1 MFQEFDIE
9 LPTAI
14 KAGRPRKAKD
24 RLPVPQGKLVVKKLS
39 PREAEKMKRLGIS
52 AQEIVPENL
61 EAIALSAFKQVSK
74 EVAADSIAG
83 LADTEDEMMAELT
96 QKVSGIKHRVTD
108 ATIDIDSL
116 PEDKKKEYLSLIA
129 DHLVKY
135 KAQLEQDDELAGLPQ
150 NLAQSVRDAD
160 ADADAD
166 GELDADD
173 YVEFELSD
181 TSGDDVDVAED
192 IESVLPPARSANKR
206 EIVDSDNKN
215 SDHQH
220 VGDFCA
226 RCGFPKNQNLDIMQ
240 VGKEE
245 EERYLVAAATL
256 SAYEQTRK
264 ALGGRI
270 EITFRVPSVDDEDA
284 VWLALSS
291 NTDPGRSLE
300 LVQRYRLTLQVKS
313 VKLHDGTIK
322 RFPGDYVSWC
332 KALKAK
338 GLKDVSLDVCWQ
350 SMKQSLAM
358 SNSLKNVLFRELFM
372 FNGIVQRLENLS
384 AQENIRNF

>member
-9 LPTAI
+9 LPTETR
-14 KAGRPRKAKD
+14 AGKSRKAKD

-74 EVAADSIAG
+74 EVAVDNIAG

-96 QKVSGIKHRVTD
+96 QKVSGIKHKVTD
-108 ATIDIDSL
+108 TTIDIDSL

-129 DHLVKY
+129 DHLAKY
-135 KAQLEQDDELAGLPQ
+135 KAQLAQDAELAGLPQ

-160 ADADAD
+160 DYYDDDSELAADA
-166 GELDADD
+166 
-173 YVEFELSD
+173 YVEFESGD
-181 TSGDDVDVAED
+181 TAGDDVDVAED
-192 IESVLPPARSANKR
+192 IESAVSARGAKKR
-206 EIVDSDNKN
+206 ETDDNDKKD

-240 VGKEE
+240 VSKDE

-270 EITFRVPSVDDEDA
+270 EITFRTPSVDDEDA

-313 VKLHDGTIK
+313 VKLHDGTVK
-322 RFPGDYVSWC
+322 RFPGDYASWC
-332 KALKAK
+332 KALKAR

>member
-9 LPTAI
+9 LPTAA
-14 KAGRPRKAKD
+14 KAGKAKKAKD

-74 EVAADSIAG
+74 EVAVDSIAG

-108 ATIDIDSL
+108 TTIDIDSL
-116 PEDKKKEYLSLIA
+116 PEDKKKEYLSLVA
-129 DHLVKY
+129 GHLAKY
-135 KAQLEQDDELAGLPQ
+135 KARLAQDAELAGLPQ

-160 ADADAD
+160 DDYD
-166 GELDADD
+166 GEDSAINADT
-173 YVEFELSD
+173 YVEFDSGD
-181 TSGDDVDVAED
+181 TIDDDVDVAKD
-192 IESVLPPARSANKR
+192 IESAVSTRSTEKLKT
-206 EIVDSDNKN
+206 VDGDNKD

-240 VGKEE
+240 VSKEE

-270 EITFRVPSVDDEDA
+270 EITYRVPSVDDEDA

-291 NTDPGRSLE
+291 NTDAGRSLE
-300 LVQRYRLTLQVKS
+300 LLQRYRLTLQVKS
-313 VKLHDGTIK
+313 VKLHDGTVK
-322 RFPGDYVSWC
+322 RFPGDYASWC
-332 KALKAK
+332 KALKAR
-338 GLKDVSLDVCWQ
+338 GLTDVSLNVCWQ

-384 AQENIRNF
+384 SQENIRNF